1 MFINSDKINLIQREL
16 EVCCQ
21 VRNPQIL
28 LVLIHDLERFFEE
41 TDAISVS
48 NPGLKLSYS

>member
-1 MFINSDKINLIQREL
+1 MFINSDKINLIQRKL

-28 LVLIHDLERFFEE
+28 LVHDLGRFFEE
-41 TDAISVS
+41 TVAISVS